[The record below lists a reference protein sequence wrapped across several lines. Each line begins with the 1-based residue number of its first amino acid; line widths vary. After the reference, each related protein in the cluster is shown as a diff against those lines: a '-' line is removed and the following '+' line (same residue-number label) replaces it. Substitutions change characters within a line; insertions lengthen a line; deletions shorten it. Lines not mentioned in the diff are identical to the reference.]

1 MITLNKL
8 FQLKPGTQRRKIAL
22 TYAALE
28 RDILGISERGTEY
41 NLALPRAQYIRE
53 LTKQVS
59 LDPKLPPNT
68 RETLLSLLNE
78 PLDERRICNVARNAM
93 LAILGTQSAE
103 WDLITAPHKAHSPNT
118 PRFFHPGTFLY
129 AEDIRSP
136 FNLGSLF
143 RTAECFALEKIY
155 TSPECVSPTHPR
167 AARSAMGTVEQVPW
181 ECKPLAAVAKALE
194 GIPIIALETGGT
206 PIETFPF
213 PKKAI
218 VIAGSEELGV
228 STESLKQASAIVS
241 IKTRG
246 EKASL
251 NVGVA
256 FGVLMQKWCEAIEG
270 APKPTAVD

>member
-8 FQLKPGTQRRKIAL
+8 FLLKPGTQRRKVAL
-22 TYAALE
+22 TFAALE
-28 RDILGISERGTEY
+28 RDILGVAEKGTEY
-41 NLALPRAQYIRE
+41 NLSLPRREYIKA
-53 LTKQVS
+53 LTKHLT
-59 LDPKLPPNT
+59 LDPKLPEST
-68 RETLLSLLNE
+68 KSRLLSLLENNG
-78 PLDERRICNVARNAM
+78 DERLICNIARNAV

-103 WDLITAPHKAHSPNT
+103 WDLITAPHKAHSPNSQ
-118 PRFFHPGTFLY
+118 RFIHEGTFLY

-143 RTAECFALEKIY
+143 RTAECFALQKIF

-167 AARSAMGTVEQVPW
+167 AVRSAMGTTQSVEW
-181 ECKPLAAVAKALE
+181 ECKPLSEIAKEQPDL
-194 GIPIIALETGGT
+194 PILALETGGT
-206 PIETFPF
+206 PIEQFSF

-228 STESLKQASAIVS
+228 SAESLKLASAIVS

-256 FGVLMQKWCEAIEG
+256 FGVFMQKWCEALELE
-270 APKPTAVD
+270 